1 MKQAGALPAAFAVPW
16 RQRRGHDIAA
26 LDPGSIFRNVG
37 KTEGLSRTPG
47 GWLQYNGSFGFRQ
60 PFFDKFEIIKNHK
73 EAAEIRELCEK
84 EISIQDRHEYHKAYY
99 IKNPDKYN
107 QKGKKNEENSEV

>member
-1 MKQAGALPAAFAVPW
+1 MSVA
-16 RQRRGHDIAA
+16 RMRRI
-26 LDPGSIFRNVG
+26 
-37 KTEGLSRTPG
+37 K
-47 GWLQYNGSFGFRQ
+47 
-60 PFFDKFEIIKNHK
+60 EIIACGISTKDHGHIAITNK

>member
-1 MKQAGALPAAFAVPW
+1 MK
-16 RQRRGHDIAA
+16 RI
-26 LDPGSIFRNVG
+26 
-37 KTEGLSRTPG
+37 K
-47 GWLQYNGSFGFRQ
+47 
-60 PFFDKFEIIKNHK
+60 EIIACGISTKDHGHIAITNK

-107 QKGKKNEENSEV
+107 QNTKKGKKHAESSEV